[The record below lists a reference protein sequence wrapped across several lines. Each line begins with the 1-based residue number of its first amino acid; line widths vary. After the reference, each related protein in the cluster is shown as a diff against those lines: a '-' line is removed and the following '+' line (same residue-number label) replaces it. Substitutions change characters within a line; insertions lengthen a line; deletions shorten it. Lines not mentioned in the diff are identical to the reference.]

1 MKNKINDSTD
11 KLFGIKIFILGWLM
25 VVLAV
30 GLSSLLG
37 INIFSQVL
45 IGIGSF
51 VILINLHR
59 MFSWFVG
66 LLLIGCI
73 VDEHREE
80 YEDRDPDRYKI
91 AILDHVGLI
100 SGQGS
105 KKERIDL
112 V

>member
-45 IGIGSF
+45 IESG
-51 VILINLHR
+51 H
-59 MFSWFVG
+59 
-66 LLLIGCI
+66 LLF
-73 VDEHREE
+73 
-80 YEDRDPDRYKI
+80 
-91 AILDHVGLI
+91 
-100 SGQGS
+100 
-105 KKERIDL
+105 
-112 V
+112 

>member
-66 LLLIGCI
+66 LLLIGYI

-80 YEDRDPDRYKI
+80 RLS
-91 AILDHVGLI
+91 ILSDHLDLAKSYLGM
-100 SGQGS
+100 
-105 KKERIDL
+105 KK
-112 V
+112 

>member
-25 VVLAV
+25 MVLAV

-45 IGIGSF
+45 SVIGGF
-51 VILINLHR
+51 VILINLHK
-59 MFSWFVG
+59 MVSWFVG

-80 YEDRDPDRYKI
+80 RLSLLSE
-91 AILDHVGLI
+91 H
-100 SGQGS
+100 
-105 KKERIDL
+105 IDL
-112 V
+112 AKSYLGMKKWKKT

>member
-25 VVLAV
+25 MVLAV

-45 IGIGSF
+45 SVIGGF
-51 VILINLHR
+51 VILINLNK
-59 MFSWFVG
+59 MVSWFVG

-80 YEDRDPDRYKI
+80 RLSLLSE
-91 AILDHVGLI
+91 H
-100 SGQGS
+100 
-105 KKERIDL
+105 IDL
-112 V
+112 AKSYLGMKK

>member
-11 KLFGIKIFILGWLM
+11 NLFGIKIFILGWLM
-25 VVLAV
+25 MVLAV

-45 IGIGSF
+45 SGIGAF
-51 VILINLHR
+51 VILINLHK
-59 MFSWFVG
+59 MVSWFVG

-80 YEDRDPDRYKI
+80 RLR
-91 AILDHVGLI
+91 ILSEH
-100 SGQGS
+100 
-105 KKERIDL
+105 IDL
-112 V
+112 AKSYLGKKK

>member
-51 VILINLHR
+51 VILINLNR

-80 YEDRDPDRYKI
+80 RLS
-91 AILDHVGLI
+91 ILSDHLDLAKSYLGM
-100 SGQGS
+100 
-105 KKERIDL
+105 KK
-112 V
+112 

>member
-25 VVLAV
+25 MVFAV

-45 IGIGSF
+45 SGIGGF
-51 VILINLHR
+51 IILINLTK
-59 MFSWFVG
+59 MFGWFVG

-73 VDEHREE
+73 EDEHREE
-80 YEDRDPDRYKI
+80 RLS
-91 AILDHVGLI
+91 ILSDHLDLAKSYLGM
-100 SGQGS
+100 
-105 KKERIDL
+105 KK
-112 V
+112 

>member
-25 VVLAV
+25 VLAV

-80 YEDRDPDRYKI
+80 RLS
-91 AILDHVGLI
+91 ILSDHLDLAKSYLGMKNEKRHNKRVEEVGFT
-100 SGQGS
+100 
-105 KKERIDL
+105 
-112 V
+112 

>member
-73 VDEHREE
+73 EDEHREE
-80 YEDRDPDRYKI
+80 RLS
-91 AILDHVGLI
+91 ILSDHLDLAKSYLG
-100 SGQGS
+100 
-105 KKERIDL
+105 KKK
-112 V
+112 

>member
-66 LLLIGCI
+66 LLGYC
-73 VDEHREE
+73 
-80 YEDRDPDRYKI
+80 
-91 AILDHVGLI
+91 
-100 SGQGS
+100 
-105 KKERIDL
+105 
-112 V
+112 

>member
-73 VDEHREE
+73 EDEHREE
-80 YEDRDPDRYKI
+80 RLS
-91 AILDHVGLI
+91 ILSDHLDLAKSYLGM
-100 SGQGS
+100 
-105 KKERIDL
+105 KK
-112 V
+112 